1 MNNKIKFEKEIAWAS
16 QNMPRTLRQVAALPD
31 LSQVRLACCMHLD
44 MKMIPLVQ
52 GILEKGAKV
61 FLTTCN
67 PTTVQDDV
75 VAWLVERGA
84 EAFAWRDMSD
94 ADWQLSWKKAI
105 AWQPTHLCEMG
116 ADITTLLHQRGEFG
130 NIVAGLEATGSGV
143 SRLGDIRPGYPI
155 FNWDDLPVKEGL
167 HNRHMVGLTAWH
179 TFFQTTHLTL
189 HEKKVLVIG
198 YGLVGQGVAAAAKAF
213 GGQVMVAEIDPARRL
228 QAAYDGWHVVELQ
241 EAIAS
246 ADVVATATGGKKVV
260 NRQALD
266 KSKDGVFILNV
277 GHVAEEIDCEYL
289 RQFRHEEV
297 MPYIN
302 AYRMG
307 DKTVYLMANGSM
319 LNLTAGFGDSL
330 NAFDV
335 TLAVMASGIQHIV
348 TDGMTAPADVYLLPQ
363 SVWQKAL

>member
-1 MNNKIKFEKEIAWAS
+1 
-16 QNMPRTLRQVAALPD
+16 MPRTLRQVAALPD

-84 EAFAWRDMSD
+84 EACAWRDMSD
-94 ADWQLSWKKAI
+94 ADWQQSWEKAI

-130 NIVAGLEATGSGV
+130 NVVAGLEATGSGV

-189 HEKKVLVIG
+189 HEKKYWSSAMVWSARG
-198 YGLVGQGVAAAAKAF
+198 CGGGEGLRRPGH
-213 GGQVMVAEIDPARRL
+213 GGGNRPGTKITGCLRRL
-228 QAAYDGWHVVELQ
+228 A
-241 EAIAS
+241 
-246 ADVVATATGGKKVV
+246 
-260 NRQALD
+260 R
-266 KSKDGVFILNV
+266 
-277 GHVAEEIDCEYL
+277 C
-289 RQFRHEEV
+289 
-297 MPYIN
+297 
-302 AYRMG
+302 
-307 DKTVYLMANGSM
+307 
-319 LNLTAGFGDSL
+319 
-330 NAFDV
+330 
-335 TLAVMASGIQHIV
+335 
-348 TDGMTAPADVYLLPQ
+348 
-363 SVWQKAL
+363 

>member
-1 MNNKIKFEKEIAWAS
+1 MNNKIKLEKEIAWAS

-31 LSQVRLACCMHLD
+31 LSEVRLACCMHLD

-67 PTTVQDDV
+67 PTTVQDEV

-84 EAFAWRDMSD
+84 EACAWRDMSD
-94 ADWQLSWKKAI
+94 ADWQQSWEKAI

-130 NIVAGLEATGSGV
+130 NVVAGLEATGSGV

-198 YGLVGQGVAAAAKAF
+198 YGLVGQGVAAAEKSLT
-213 GGQVMVAEIDPARRL
+213 ARR
-228 QAAYDGWHVVELQ
+228 W
-241 EAIAS
+241 IS
-246 ADVVATATGGKKVV
+246 PK
-260 NRQALD
+260 
-266 KSKDGVFILNV
+266 
-277 GHVAEEIDCEYL
+277 
-289 RQFRHEEV
+289 
-297 MPYIN
+297 
-302 AYRMG
+302 MG
-307 DKTVYLMANGSM
+307 CLSSTWVTWRKR
-319 LNLTAGFGDSL
+319 LTASTCVSL
-330 NAFDV
+330 RRKRSCPIS
-335 TLAVMASGIQHIV
+335 TLTGWAIKPFICWRTVRCS
-348 TDGMTAPADVYLLPQ
+348 T
-363 SVWQKAL
+363 